1 MSPAPARRGRRVV
14 SIRVGSLV
22 RRSRPSQTR
31 RSRGVLERSHHQSNP
46 PDPRRDAGRVLG
58 DPGELARREKRFDA
72 SIIHTHSFP
81 MSELPTALR
90 YAREQIED
98 AIKVVVR
105 NERAAAASG
114 LAAA

>member
-1 MSPAPARRGRRVV
+1 
-14 SIRVGSLV
+14 
-22 RRSRPSQTR
+22 
-31 RSRGVLERSHHQSNP
+31 
-46 PDPRRDAGRVLG
+46 
-58 DPGELARREKRFDA
+58 
-72 SIIHTHSFP
+72 